1 METNLRG
8 RRPAAHG
15 GTVVCANLR
24 TSEGVGEHVKGDV
37 VGVRPNSQLW
47 VIGKLGTAV
56 VKRIP
61 VVCSRSVRCRRNGD
75 TLQVRCCSAGELRK
89 DPAIIGL
96 VVFNDDIPF
105 VVRLTPTAEPAP
117 ERIPSYRTK

>member
-8 RRPAAHG
+8 RRSGAHRRG
-15 GTVVCANLR
+15 VVCANLC
-24 TSEGVGEHVKGDV
+24 TSEGIGEHVKGDV
-37 VGVRPNSQLW
+37 VGVRPNSQLG

-75 TLQVRCCSAGELRK
+75 TLQVRCGRDGELRK
-89 DPAIIGL
+89 DPAIIDL
-96 VVFNDDIPF
+96 VVLNDDIAV
-105 VVRLTPTAEPAP
+105 VVRLTPTAEAAP